1 MLKEV
6 LTASLGRYSGL
17 GFELVQTNNRRL
29 DLLYRGEP
37 IAKFNSSKATVL
49 EVRQACEKWLRRN

>member
-6 LTASLGRYSGL
+6 LTASLGRYVDL

-29 DLLYRGEP
+29 DLLYKGEA
-37 IAKFNSSKATVL
+37 IKSFNSSKATVF
-49 EVRQACEKWLRRN
+49 EIRQACEKWLRRN